1 MDIIENYVDAESFKQ
16 LNIDLNSKHFP
27 WFWVK
32 KIEGENNIHNYHFSH
47 HFYVNNRI
55 CSDWFS
61 SIEKSFLLLLKPK
74 GLIRIK
80 ANLNVQTEKQFL
92 FEEHRDQDF
101 DCKVAIF
108 YLNSNDGYTLINNKK
123 IKSVK
128 NRMLFFNNEWHSSS
142 TTTNQPN
149 RIVIN
154 FNYF

>member
-61 SIEKSFLLLLKPK
+61 LIEKSFLLVIKPK
-74 GLIRIK
+74 ALIRIK

-92 FEEHRDQDF
+92 FEKHKDQDF